1 MSATSS
7 VFTHQVDTKL
17 FSGSVS
23 VNTRLFINNEWV
35 EPQEGGTIE

>member
-1 MSATSS
+1 MSPASPL
-7 VFTHQVDTKL
+7 FTHKFDTKL

-23 VNTRLFINNEWV
+23 VNTRLFIDNEWV

>member
-1 MSATSS
+1 MSVAPP
-7 VFTHQVDTKL
+7 VFTHRFDTKL